1 MGGKLDPAVAGE
13 INRMKKTI
21 EGNDK
26 KIKKLHDDFQ
36 KSTEQK
42 TKLLQKQVEEI
53 KLLGDEV
60 FRLMGDHDSIMKRQ
74 EQQIAELGGK

>member
-26 KIKKLHDDFQ
+26 KIKKLHDDLQ
-36 KSTEQK
+36 KSTDQK
-42 TKLLQKQVEEI
+42 KKLLTQQVDEL
-53 KLLGDEV
+53 KLLGTEV
-60 FRLMGDHDSIMKRQ
+60 SRLMGEHDSIMKRQ
-74 EQQIAELGGK
+74 EKQIAELGGK